1 MIKHDYNNNESMID
15 YIESNCLFSSNN
27 DYNEYLAGFLF
38 YEFTLEEL
46 GLPSAETMLENVLQL
61 EKEVGLYNWTTK
73 NFEFDDYKGFS
84 LTYNKD
90 YIGDQGPYNQ
100 TMGTKDMTQVYGSI
114 KEKNLSSIIKN
125 TYYDTFGF
133 RYIHP
138 VVNKYVGNLFDKFNC
153 GVARSRVSYF
163 YPHKTKL
170 PDTSGIHVDELPLYL
185 LRINIPLK
193 TNNNHILKAEGEDV
207 YGNKLSIEKHLE
219 VGKAYIWNTIIPH
232 QVTVKEETSDT
243 EPRIHLVIGLTPWLD
258 YNEQT
263 DEWEFNSN
271 YKKPLVEIVKN
282 KLFIK

>member
-1 MIKHDYNNNESMID
+1 MIKHDYSNDIPMITYIQDNQLFVEKNNYSKYMED
-15 YIESNCLFSSNN
+15 
-27 DYNEYLAGFLF
+27 FLF

-46 GLPSAETMLENVLQL
+46 GLPSANTMLKSVLEL

-90 YIGDQGPYNQ
+90 YVGSQGPYNQ
-100 TMGTKDMTQVYGSI
+100 TMGTKEMSQVYGSE
-114 KEKNLSSIIKN
+114 KENSSTILGKH

-133 RYIHP
+133 RHIHSN
-138 VVNKYVGNLFDKFNC
+138 VKQYFSNLFNKFNC
-153 GVARSRVSYF
+153 GIARSRVSYF

-193 TNNNHILKAEGEDV
+193 TNSNHILKVNGADN

-232 QVTVKEETSDT
+232 QVTVKEETIDT
-243 EPRIHLVIGLTPWLD
+243 EPRIHMVLGITPWLD
-258 YNEQT
+258 YDEVN
-263 DEWEFNSN
+263 DEWSFNSN
-271 YKKPLVEIVKN
+271 YKKSLKEIVEN
-282 KLFIK
+282 KLFLK

>member
-1 MIKHDYNNNESMID
+1 MIDHSYSNNTSMITH
-15 YIESNCLFSSNN
+15 IEDNQLFVTNN
-27 DYNEYLAGFLF
+27 DYTDYMKDFLF

-46 GLPSAETMLENVLQL
+46 GLPSAETMLENILQL

-90 YIGDQGPYNQ
+90 YIGDQGLYNQ
-100 TMGTKDMTQVYGSI
+100 TMGTKEMTQVYGI
-114 KEKNLSSIIKN
+114 RGEKSLPAVIKN

-133 RYIHP
+133 RHVHP
-138 VVNKYVGNLFDKFNC
+138 VVRTYFNNLFNKFNC
-153 GVARSRVSYF
+153 GLSRSRVSYF

-185 LRINIPLK
+185 LRVNIPLK
-193 TNNNHILKAEGEDV
+193 TNSNHILKAKGEDK

-232 QVTVKEETSDT
+232 QVTVKEETTDT
-243 EPRIHLVIGLTPWLD
+243 EPRIHLVLGLTPWLD
-258 YNEQT
+258 YNESN
-263 DEWEFNSN
+263 DEWTFNSN
-271 YKKPLVEIVKN
+271 YKKSLNEIVQN
-282 KLFIK
+282 KLFVK